1 MRDAPSVVVSGML
14 INRTVGRLAYR
25 EYGVILS
32 LPQMKIQSTIRP
44 ALLCGL
50 IFSLSVTILHA
61 QSVTGVWEGRIL
73 FPQGALARPY
83 NVELRIERMGD
94 SLRGVC
100 IYYTGLRDYV
110 KVPVRGYFDPY
121 DGTVRWWHTDGS
133 AIDAQGRLTDARVGG
148 AVQYETDF
156 NCPGEGIMRLDG
168 KGVTGSDRDRGRDF
182 AVHLRKTDQPFVPE
196 EFPEEVVVKAPPK
209 PTPTVI
215 PQPKPVSPAPVEV
228 ITTRPA
234 PEPTPAPAPAPVGMD
249 ALFRNRTKT
258 YVGEIPVTGDSL
270 SMDFYDNAQID
281 GDSISI
287 FLDGR
292 MIATHV
298 LLKAKPFTLKIP
310 VSDLAQTSE
319 LTMVAENLGSIP
331 PNTSLMI
338 AWVNGVRHEMRLES
352 TEQTSATIRLKRMDA
367 SGR

>member
-1 MRDAPSVVVSGML
+1 MTIQSIKLPAMVAGCMFF
-14 INRTVGRLAYR
+14 
-25 EYGVILS
+25 LS
-32 LPQMKIQSTIRP
+32 L
-44 ALLCGL
+44 
-50 IFSLSVTILHA
+50 TILQA
-61 QSVTGVWEGRIL
+61 QSVTGVWQGRIL
-73 FPQGALARPY
+73 FPQGALAKPY

-148 AVQYETDF
+148 SVQFETDF

-168 KGVTGSDRDRGRDF
+168 KGVTGSDKDRGRDF
-182 AVHLRKTDQPFVPE
+182 AVHLRKTDQPFTPE
-196 EFPEEVVVKAPPK
+196 EITEDVVVSPPPK
-209 PTPTVI
+209 PVAPVK
-215 PQPKPVSPAPVEV
+215 PAAPVKPVPPPVSKPPVDVITPRPVPAPS
-228 ITTRPA
+228 
-234 PEPTPAPAPAPVGMD
+234 PTPAPVGME

-258 YVGEIPVTGDSL
+258 FVGEIPVSGDSL

-310 VSDLAQTSE
+310 VSELAQSSE

-352 TEQTSATIRLKRMDA
+352 TEQTSATIRLKRMDNLQ
-367 SGR
+367 R

>member
-1 MRDAPSVVVSGML
+1 MTIQSIKLPAMVAGCMFF
-14 INRTVGRLAYR
+14 
-25 EYGVILS
+25 LS
-32 LPQMKIQSTIRP
+32 L
-44 ALLCGL
+44 
-50 IFSLSVTILHA
+50 TILQA
-61 QSVTGVWEGRIL
+61 QSVTGVWQGRIL
-73 FPQGALARPY
+73 FPQGALAKPY

-148 AVQYETDF
+148 SVQFETDF

-168 KGVTGSDRDRGRDF
+168 KGVTGSDKDRGRDF
-182 AVHLRKTDQPFVPE
+182 AVHLRKTDQPFTPE
-196 EFPEEVVVKAPPK
+196 EITEDVVVSPPPK
-209 PTPTVI
+209 PVAPVK
-215 PQPKPVSPAPVEV
+215 PAAPVKPVPPPVSKPPVDVITPRPVPAPS
-228 ITTRPA
+228 
-234 PEPTPAPAPAPVGMD
+234 PTPAPVGME

-258 YVGEIPVTGDSL
+258 FVGEIPVSGDSL

-310 VSDLAQTSE
+310 VSELAQSSE

-352 TEQTSATIRLKRMDA
+352 TEQTSATIRLKRMDNL
-367 SGR
+367 RR

>member
-1 MRDAPSVVVSGML
+1 ML
-14 INRTVGRLAYR
+14 IKPAVGGRGYH

-32 LPQMKIQSTIRP
+32 LPKMTIRSTIRP
-44 ALLCGL
+44 ALTTGL
-50 IFSLSVTILHA
+50 IFFLSLHILQA

-83 NVELRIERMGD
+83 NVELRIERRGD
-94 SLRGVC
+94 SLMGVC
-100 IYYTGLRDYV
+100 YYYTGLRDYV

-148 AVQYETDF
+148 SVQFETDF

-168 KGVTGSDRDRGRDF
+168 QGVTGKDMDRGRDF
-182 AVHLRKTDQPFVPE
+182 AVHLRKTDQPYVPE

-209 PTPTVI
+209 PAPTVD
-215 PQPKPVSPAPVEV
+215 PEPKPISKPPVEV

-234 PEPTPAPAPAPVGMD
+234 PAPAHTPAPAPVGMD

-298 LLKAKPFTLKIP
+298 LLKARPFTLKIA
-310 VSDLAQTSE
+310 VSDLAQSSE

-352 TEQTSATIRLKRMDA
+352 TEQTSATIRLKRMDNPP
-367 SGR
+367 R

>member
-1 MRDAPSVVVSGML
+1 ML
-14 INRTVGRLAYR
+14 IKPAVGWR
-25 EYGVILS
+25 EGHEYEVILS
-32 LPQMKIQSTIRP
+32 LPEMTIHSTIRP
-44 ALLCGL
+44 ALTTGL
-50 IFSLSVTILHA
+50 IFFLSLHILQA

-83 NVELRIERMGD
+83 NVELRIERRGD
-94 SLRGVC
+94 SLMGVC
-100 IYYTGLRDYV
+100 YYYAGLRDYV

-148 AVQYETDF
+148 SVQFETDF

-168 KGVTGSDRDRGRDF
+168 KGVTGSDKDRGREF
-182 AVHLRKTDQPFVPE
+182 VVHLRKTDQPYVPE

-209 PTPTVI
+209 PAPTVD
-215 PQPKPVSPAPVEV
+215 PGPKPISKPPVEV

-234 PEPTPAPAPAPVGMD
+234 PAPAPAPAPVGMD

-298 LLKAKPFTLKIP
+298 LLKARPFTLKIA
-310 VSDLAQTSE
+310 VSDLAQSSE

-352 TEQTSATIRLKRMDA
+352 TEQTSATIRLKRMDTPL
-367 SGR
+367 R

>member
-1 MRDAPSVVVSGML
+1 MTIQSIKLPAMVAACMFF
-14 INRTVGRLAYR
+14 
-25 EYGVILS
+25 LS
-32 LPQMKIQSTIRP
+32 L
-44 ALLCGL
+44 
-50 IFSLSVTILHA
+50 TILQA
-61 QSVTGVWEGRIL
+61 QSVTGVWQGRIL
-73 FPQGALARPY
+73 FPQGALAKPY

-148 AVQYETDF
+148 SVQFETDF

-168 KGVTGSDRDRGRDF
+168 KGVTGSDKDRGRDF
-182 AVHLRKTDQPFVPE
+182 AVHLRKTDQPFTPE
-196 EFPEEVVVKAPPK
+196 EITEDVVVSPPPK
-209 PTPTVI
+209 PVAPVK
-215 PQPKPVSPAPVEV
+215 PAAPVKPVPPPVSKPPVDVITPRPVPAPS
-228 ITTRPA
+228 
-234 PEPTPAPAPAPVGMD
+234 PTPAPVGME

-258 YVGEIPVTGDSL
+258 FVGEIPVSGDSL

-310 VSDLAQTSE
+310 VSELAQSSE
-319 LTMVAENLGSIP
+319 ITMVAENLGSIP

-352 TEQTSATIRLKRMDA
+352 TEQTSATIRLKRMDNLQ
-367 SGR
+367 R